1 MTERLEDLAAD
12 EQVKRMKLMSDTIS
26 DLLVAE
32 GGTMSL
38 KASREQAAEKLK
50 TTVDEVDYGVVYGEA
65 THRFSMADS
74 AGFLTAIA

>member
-26 DLLVAE
+26 ALLAQQ

-38 KASREQAAEKLK
+38 KESREKAAERLE

-65 THRFSMADS
+65 THRFSMTSS